1 MPVEKPAADRSKPLG
16 DGLPRSDP
24 QAIPRGKEYN
34 LALHFN
40 KRRPGIAAFS
50 WVAVWRVSR
59 GQASRAFP
67 LDAHGFAEA
76 LQGAATT
83 IMLETGTA
91 VPEDELEIAGYKERR
106 VNEYLRLLAL
116 RRATATACTSMRSA
130 EEEAFAQELNYRGT
144 DEGWPFPPPGS
155 ATANFAQ
162 APHPVPDP

>member
-1 MPVEKPAADRSKPLG
+1 MPVEKPTAHRSKPFD
-16 DGLPRSDP
+16 DGMPRSDP
-24 QAIPRGKEYN
+24 QAIPPGKEYN

-50 WVAVWRVSR
+50 WVAVWRASS

-67 LDAHGFAEA
+67 LDAHGFDEA

-106 VNEYLRLLAL
+106 VKEYLRLLAL
-116 RRATATACTSMRSA
+116 RQATAMAATPPKSA
-130 EEEAFAQELNYRGT
+130 EEEAFVQELSYRGT
-144 DEGWPFPPPGS
+144 YEGWPFPSP
-155 ATANFAQ
+155 
-162 APHPVPDP
+162 

>member
-1 MPVEKPAADRSKPLG
+1 M
-16 DGLPRSDP
+16 PRSDP

-40 KRRPGIAAFS
+40 KRRPGIAAFA

-67 LDAHGFAEA
+67 LDAHGFVEA
-76 LQGAATT
+76 LRGAVTT
-83 IMLETGTA
+83 IKLETGTA

-116 RRATATACTSMRSA
+116 RQATAMAAMPVKSA
-130 EEEAFAQELNYRGT
+130 EEKAFVQELTYRGS
-144 DEGWPFPPPGS
+144 DEGWPFPPPS
-155 ATANFAQ
+155 TVRCA
-162 APHPVPDP
+162 